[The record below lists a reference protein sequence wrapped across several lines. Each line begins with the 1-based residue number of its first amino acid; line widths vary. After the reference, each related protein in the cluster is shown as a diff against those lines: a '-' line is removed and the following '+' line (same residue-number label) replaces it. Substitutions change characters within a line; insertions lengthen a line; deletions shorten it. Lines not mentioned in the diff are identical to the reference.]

1 MGYPN
6 INSLRNQSIDL
17 REIVKYLKLD
27 YIVIPKTKIDEW
39 FPSQQFVWTTLRLGL
54 GKIGTVTGDSL
65 IKFVWKG
72 FTCTRLTN
80 LEPNNVECICSSL
93 IISGKKWACF
103 SIYRPPYS
111 QNIDHLFYEL
121 SDSFS
126 KANRCV

>member
-39 FPSQQFVWTTLRLGL
+39 FPSQQFVWTTLRLWL

-65 IKFVWKG
+65 IKFV
-72 FTCTRLTN
+72 
-80 LEPNNVECICSSL
+80 
-93 IISGKKWACF
+93 
-103 SIYRPPYS
+103 
-111 QNIDHLFYEL
+111 
-121 SDSFS
+121 
-126 KANRCV
+126 